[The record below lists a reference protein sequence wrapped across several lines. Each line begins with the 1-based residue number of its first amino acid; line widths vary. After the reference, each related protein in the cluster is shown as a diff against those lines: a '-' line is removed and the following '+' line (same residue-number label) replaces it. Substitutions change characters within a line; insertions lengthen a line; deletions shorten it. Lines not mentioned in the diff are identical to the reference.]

1 MEDNKDNL
9 ISINESDVPKL
20 IEDQFNIMN
29 NLKQHLDLAKSK
41 SCDAEA
47 LAKNAKDKKVGFFNK
62 KETIEGI
69 INTQMSLSE
78 ATLSNTLVLE
88 KTFEYQQALT
98 NITKYLFGLG
108 VSNIAV
114 NRSIVRELELRLND
128 ASSDELDEFARREL
142 VNVVKDLKSQEDLI
156 KKQTDFSSKLRD
168 VNVMV
173 LNNEALLNKYK
184 EQCDKLNND
193 VFCLNK
199 NIDRSNKLIKI
210 LTIGVFISLILII
223 ILFIIIFRTK
233 VKN

>member
-1 MEDNKDNL
+1 MEDNNDNL
-9 ISINESDVPKL
+9 ISINASDIPKL
-20 IEDQFNIMN
+20 IEDQFSIMS

-47 LAKNAKDKKVGFFNK
+47 LARDAKDKKIGFFNK

-69 INTQMSLSE
+69 VNTQMSLSE

-128 ASSDELDEFARREL
+128 ASNEELDELAKKEFL
-142 VNVVKDLKSQEDLI
+142 NVVKELKQQEDLL
-156 KKQTDFSSKLRD
+156 KKQSDLSLRLR
-168 VNVMV
+168 NI
-173 LNNEALLNKYK
+173 NERLLYNETLLNEYK
-184 EQCDKLNND
+184 KHCNKLDKDISSLNES
-193 VFCLNK
+193 VNK
-199 NIDRSNKLIKI
+199 SNKIIKLLAI
-210 LTIGVFISLILII
+210 FISFLLILII
-223 ILFIIIFRTK
+223 SLFIIML
-233 VKN
+233 VK